1 MTDRAIADSL
11 TRTLGELIAIPSTFP
26 PGETRAIV
34 KYAGDRLAAAGYRIE
49 VTGRRIGVD
58 NVVARLGSGRPS
70 LVFNVHADTV
80 GAGERTAWR
89 SDPFVANVQDG
100 RLYGL
105 GACNCKGSMAV
116 QLWLAEEVA
125 RAGGPKTGEIVF
137 TMVGDEE
144 GLGPDGTKFLRDS
157 VAIGPT
163 YLVVGA
169 PTRNKLIVAERGVF
183 WARVSASGRAAHAG
197 QPEHGDNAIRRMM
210 RIIAALERD
219 LMPKLSL
226 RLRGDMRS
234 TMNIGTI
241 HGGTTANVVP
251 SRCTIEIDRRLLPE
265 EKIDAA
271 LAELRAA
278 IGTAGE
284 PEGSWDIEFLTGTNG
299 FAASA
304 DALLV
309 GAFAAACERRTGAAP
324 GFIVPI
330 GASDARYF
338 ADDPVEILVTGPG
351 DDKDGHAANE
361 SVSIAELVDAAHIHL
376 DAVQRL
382 LGLNR

>member
-1 MTDRAIADSL
+1 MSDRAIADSL
-11 TRTLGELIAIPSTFP
+11 TRTLGELIAIPSTLP
-26 PGETRAIV
+26 PGETRAIAR
-34 KYAGDRLAAAGYRIE
+34 YAGDRLAAAGYRVE
-49 VTGRRIGVD
+49 VIGRREGVD

-80 GAGERTAWR
+80 GPGERTGWR
-89 SDPFVANVQDG
+89 TDPFAATRQDD

-137 TMVGDEE
+137 TMAGDEE

-157 VAIGPT
+157 GAIRPDL
-163 YLVVGA
+163 LVVGA

-183 WARVSASGRAAHAG
+183 WARVTASGRAAHAG
-197 QPEHGDNAIRRMM
+197 QPDHGDNAIRRML
-210 RIIAALERD
+210 RIVAALERE
-219 LMPKLSL
+219 LMPKLAA
-226 RLRGDMRS
+226 RVRGDMRS

-265 EKIDAA
+265 EKVDVAF
-271 LAELRAA
+271 AELRAA
-278 IGTAGE
+278 IDAAGE
-284 PEGSWDIEFLTGTNG
+284 PAGSWDIEFLTGTNG
-299 FAASA
+299 FAANA
-304 DALLV
+304 EARLV
-309 GAFAAACERRTGAAP
+309 GAFATACEQRTGAAP

-338 ADDPVEILVTGPG
+338 ADDAVEILVTGPG

-376 DAVQRL
+376 AAVRQL
-382 LGLNR
+382 LG